1 MLEKGIQIFTHS
13 IYRSSEQRS
22 LTSRKINSAIV

>member
-1 MLEKGIQIFTHS
+1 MQMFTHS

-22 LTSRKINSAIV
+22 LTSWKINSAIV